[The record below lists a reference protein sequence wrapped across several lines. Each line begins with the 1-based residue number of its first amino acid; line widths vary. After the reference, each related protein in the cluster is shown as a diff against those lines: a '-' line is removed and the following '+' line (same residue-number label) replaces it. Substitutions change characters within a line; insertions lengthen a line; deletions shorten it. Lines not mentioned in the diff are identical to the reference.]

1 MVDNH
6 SGKDLTGLTIIQCH
20 FVRGLLNHRLRFGT
34 PDKTVKLDKYRQLAC
49 FKPGATL
56 GYIRWRAN
64 EYGTQDWRF
73 FVLKSHGSGLLTRV
87 PGVSPAIKVLAAF
100 NGTQTVKRALRAF
113 DNVEGALSAPI
124 ETLTD
129 AYWISF
135 QNDLST
141 RQSHNGLLPHSS
153 YLEARHV
160 V

>member
-1 MVDNH
+1 M
-6 SGKDLTGLTIIQCH
+6 TGFTVIQCH

-34 PDKTVKLDKYRQLAC
+34 PYKTIKLDKYRKLAC
-49 FKPGATL
+49 FQPGETL

-73 FVLKSHGSGLLTRV
+73 FILKTQTSGLLTRV
-87 PGVSPAIKVLAAF
+87 PGVSPAVKVLAAF
-100 NGTQTVKRALRAF
+100 NGTQAVKRALNAF
-113 DNVEGALSAPI
+113 EDVEDTLSAPI
-124 ETLTD
+124 KTLTD

-141 RQSHNGLLPHSS
+141 RQSLNGLLPQSY
-153 YLEARHV
+153 YLETRDV

>member
-1 MVDNH
+1 M
-6 SGKDLTGLTIIQCH
+6 
-20 FVRGLLNHRLRFGT
+20 LNHRIRFGT
-34 PDKTVKLDKYRQLAC
+34 PDKTIKLDKYRKLAC
-49 FKPGATL
+49 FKPGVTL

-73 FVLKSHGSGLLTRV
+73 FILKTQNTGLLTRV

-100 NGTQTVKRALRAF
+100 NGTPSVKRALSAF
-113 DNVEGALSAPI
+113 DDVEDTLSAPI
-124 ETLTD
+124 ETLPD

-141 RQSHNGLLPHSS
+141 RQSLNGLSLQSS
-153 YLEARHV
+153 QFEARDV

>member
-6 SGKDLTGLTIIQCH
+6 SGKDVTGFTVIQCH

-34 PDKTVKLDKYRQLAC
+34 PDKTIKLDKYRKLAC

-73 FVLKSHGSGLLTRV
+73 FILKTQTSGLLTRV
-87 PGVSPAIKVLAAF
+87 PGVSPAVKVLAAF
-100 NGTQTVKRALRAF
+100 NGTQAVKRALSAF
-113 DNVEGALSAPI
+113 DDVEDILSAPI
-124 ETLTD
+124 ETLPD

-135 QNDLST
+135 QNHLST
-141 RQSHNGLLPHSS
+141 RQSLNGILQQSS
-153 YLEARHV
+153 YFEARNV